1 MREKFYKK
9 TNQNYDRWNEKKKS
23 LEEWDNQV
31 NFSETSKNGNDE
43 KRELKSQNRVASI

>member
-1 MREKFYKK
+1 MIGEMKK
-9 TNQNYDRWNEKKKS
+9 KKKS